1 MNRQTLMRA
10 VLVVV
15 GVLGAG
21 LLVWAGSQGWIGPQG
36 AAKRLLG
43 SAQRAS
49 QQGDWAGAQMKL
61 EELIGTQPDSP
72 WVDDAL
78 LALGHVYEQ
87 QQQVAEA
94 RRMYQL
100 LLERFPGSSLISQAQ
115 SRLGAVNVAVLFSAA
130 VTDADALYEV
140 KPGDTLGRIAAGHH
154 TTVDI
159 LKRAN
164 GLTSDLIHPRQKLKV
179 PKGVFRLL
187 VDKSQN
193 ELLMTQDNQFF
204 KSYLVATGENNST
217 PVGTFKIVN
226 KVPNP
231 VWYRQGAVV
240 PPDSPENILGTRW
253 LGLNKQGYGIHGSVD
268 PTVMGQQV
276 TAGCVRMT
284 NADVEELFSIVP
296 TGTEVTI
303 VD

>member
-1 MNRQTLMRA
+1 MNRQVLMRA
-10 VLVVV
+10 VLVAA

-21 LLVWAGSQGWIGPQG
+21 LLVWASSQGWVGPHG
-36 AAKRLLG
+36 AARRLLVG
-43 SAQRAS
+43 AERAS

-61 EELIGTQPDSP
+61 EELIGAQPDSP
-72 WVDDAL
+72 LVDDAL
-78 LALGHVYEQ
+78 LALGGVSEQ
-87 QQQVAEA
+87 QQQLAEA
-94 RRMYQL
+94 RRVYRL
-100 LLERFPGSSLISQAQ
+100 LLERFPDSPLAGQAQ
-115 SRLGAVNVAVLFSAA
+115 SQLGAVNVALLFSPT

-140 KPGDTLGRIAAGHH
+140 KTGDSLGKIAAAHH

-159 LKRAN
+159 LRRAN
-164 GLTSDLIHPRQKLKV
+164 GLKGDLIHPRQKLKI
-179 PKGVFRLL
+179 PKGAFRIV

-204 KSYLVATGENNST
+204 KSYLVATGENGST
-217 PVGTFKIVN
+217 PTGTFKIVN

-253 LGLNKQGYGIHGSVD
+253 LGLNKPGYGIHGSVD
-268 PTVMGQQV
+268 PTTIGRQI

-284 NADVEELFSIVP
+284 NADVEELFAIVP

>member
-1 MNRQTLMRA
+1 MNRQVLMRA
-10 VLVVV
+10 VLVVA

-21 LLVWAGSQGWIGPQG
+21 LLVWVGSQGWIGPHG
-36 AAKRLLG
+36 TARRLLVG
-43 SAQRAS
+43 AERAS
-49 QQGDWAGAQMKL
+49 QQGEWAGAQMKL

-72 WVDDAL
+72 LVDDAL
-78 LALGHVYEQ
+78 LALGRVSEQ
-87 QQQVAEA
+87 QQQLAEA
-94 RRMYQL
+94 RRVYRL
-100 LLERFPGSSLISQAQ
+100 LLERFPGSPLAGQAQ
-115 SRLGAVNVAVLFSAA
+115 SRLGAVNVALLFSPT

-140 KPGDTLGRIAAGHH
+140 KTGDSLGKIAAAHH
-154 TTVDI
+154 TTVDV

-164 GLTSDLIHPRQKLKV
+164 GLKGDIIHPRQKLKI
-179 PKGVFRLL
+179 PKGAFRIV

-204 KSYLVATGENNST
+204 KSYLVATGENSST
-217 PVGTFKIVN
+217 PTGTFKIVN

-268 PTVMGQQV
+268 PTAIGQQV

-284 NADVEELFSIVP
+284 TADVEELFAIVP

>member
-1 MNRQTLMRA
+1 MNRQVLMRA
-10 VLVVV
+10 VLVVA

-21 LLVWAGSQGWIGPQG
+21 LLVWAGSQGWIGPHGG
-36 AAKRLLG
+36 ARRLLVG
-43 SAQRAS
+43 AERAS

-72 WVDDAL
+72 LVDDAL
-78 LALGHVYEQ
+78 LALGGVSEQ
-87 QQQVAEA
+87 QQQLAEA
-94 RRMYQL
+94 RRVYRL
-100 LLERFPGSSLISQAQ
+100 LLEQFPDSPLAGQAQ
-115 SRLGAVNVAVLFSAA
+115 SQLGAVNVALLFSPT

-140 KPGDTLGRIAAGHH
+140 KAGDSLGKIAAAHR
-154 TTVDI
+154 TTVDV
-159 LKRAN
+159 LQRAN
-164 GLTSDLIHPRQKLKV
+164 GLKGDLIHPRQKLKI
-179 PKGVFRLL
+179 PKGAFRIV

-204 KSYLVATGENNST
+204 KSYLVATGENGST
-217 PVGTFKIVN
+217 PTGTFKIVN

-268 PTVMGQQV
+268 PTTMGQQV

-284 NADVEELFSIVP
+284 NAEVEELFAIVP

>member
-1 MNRQTLMRA
+1 MNRQALMRA
-10 VLVVV
+10 VLVVA

-21 LLVWAGSQGWIGPQG
+21 LLVWAGSQGWIGPHG
-36 AAKRLLG
+36 AARRLLVG
-43 SAQRAS
+43 AERAS

-72 WVDDAL
+72 LVDDAL
-78 LALGHVYEQ
+78 LALGGVSEQ
-87 QQQVAEA
+87 QQQLAEA
-94 RRMYQL
+94 RRVYRL
-100 LLERFPGSSLISQAQ
+100 LLERFPDSPLVGQAQ
-115 SRLGAVNVAVLFSAA
+115 SRLGAVNVALLFSPA
-130 VTDADALYEV
+130 VTEADALYEV
-140 KPGDTLGRIAAGHH
+140 KTGDSLGKIAAAHH
-154 TTVDI
+154 TTVDV

-164 GLTSDLIHPRQKLKV
+164 GLKGDLIHPRQKLKI
-179 PKGVFRLL
+179 PKGAFRIV

-204 KSYLVATGENNST
+204 KSYPVATGENSST
-217 PVGTFKIVN
+217 PTGTFKIVN

-268 PTVMGQQV
+268 PTTIGQQV

-284 NADVEELFSIVP
+284 NADVEELFAIVP

>member
-1 MNRQTLMRA
+1 MNRQMLMRA
-10 VLVVV
+10 VLVAA
-15 GVLGAG
+15 GVSGAG
-21 LLVWAGSQGWIGPQG
+21 LLVWAGSQGWIGPHG
-36 AAKRLLG
+36 AARRLLVG
-43 SAQRAS
+43 AERAS

-72 WVDDAL
+72 LVDDAL
-78 LALGHVYEQ
+78 LALGGASEQ
-87 QQQVAEA
+87 QQQLAEA
-94 RRMYQL
+94 RRVYRL
-100 LLERFPGSSLISQAQ
+100 LLEQFPDSPLAGQAQ
-115 SRLGAVNVAVLFSAA
+115 SRLGAVNVALLFSPA

-140 KPGDTLGRIAAGHH
+140 KTGDSLGKIAAAHH
-154 TTVDI
+154 TTVDV

-164 GLTSDLIHPRQKLKV
+164 GLKGDLIHPRQKLKI
-179 PKGVFRLL
+179 PKAAFRIV

-204 KSYLVATGENNST
+204 KSYLVATGENGST
-217 PVGTFKIVN
+217 PTGTFKIVN

-268 PTVMGQQV
+268 PTTMGRQV

-284 NADVEELFSIVP
+284 NADVEELFAIVP